1 MKRSIIISVLVT
13 LMFIPLFAQN
23 YDEAPMKYS
32 EALFKNKT
40 PATRIKALQ
49 AFIKT
54 YTDTSNTFVKLA
66 YYQLALNYFDNKQYS
81 QAITYG
87 EKRIGMGAFGE
98 GEEVRIQLV
107 LGNSYAIKSGPKYN
121 KGKALSHTNKAIQL
135 AKAGQD
141 VKLLQAAQRLKKKLD
156 APAAPKMTPE
166 QKIKSYYSDE
176 DYRQAISFYNSLP
189 AKDKGNK
196 EIHKVYGVSLLR
208 LGRLDSA
215 LKVFDEMFAKEPT
228 PWAALQIARVYE
240 QKASKNKKFSDQA
253 IKAFLDAGWL
263 YYKNKEFNKQKTAHK
278 KANYLLQEKY
288 DYQKKYRQINQMIKK
303 QQSSSAKR
311 QQDVRNAERDLRKL
325 RRQIRKDYP
334 DMEPPQYM
342 RDKEKRLE
350 QKIQALKSGVSS
362 QGNAEIEAF
371 EKLQKDIEKE
381 FRTLKD
387 ESKKRLKI

>member
-1 MKRSIIISVLVT
+1 MKRSIIISVLIT

-81 QAITYG
+81 QAITYA

-121 KGKALSHTNKAIQL
+121 KGKALRHTNKAIQL
-135 AKAGQD
+135 AKAAQD
-141 VKLLQAAQRLKKKLD
+141 VKLLRAAQGLKKKLD
-156 APAAPKMTPE
+156 TPAAPKMTPE
-166 QKIKSYYSDE
+166 QKIKSYYSDD
-176 DYRQAISFYNSLP
+176 DYRQAVSYYNSLP
-189 AKDKGNK
+189 AKDKANK
-196 EIHKVYGVSLLR
+196 EIHKVYAVSLLR

-215 LKVFDEMFAKEPT
+215 LKIFNDMFAKEPSAWT
-228 PWAALQIARVYE
+228 ALQIARVYE
-240 QKASKNKKFSDQA
+240 QKAAKNKTFLEQA
-253 IKAFLDAGWL
+253 VNGFLDAGWL

-288 DYQKKYRQINQMIKK
+288 DYQKKYRRINQMIKN

-311 QQDVRNAERDLRKL
+311 QQDVRNAERELRKL
-325 RRQIRKDYP
+325 RRQMRRDYP

-342 RDKEKRLE
+342 RDKEKKLQ

-362 QGNAEIEAF
+362 QGNKEIEAF

-381 FRTLKD
+381 FRALKD